1 MEVMPLPV
9 PVDFTE
15 DFLSV
20 SLEDA
25 EEQVARDILADLLA
39 AELRQA
45 RARYRLSNGQRQRAP
60 SEILLP
66 AGILHRI
73 AGDILDASADE
84 PCGIKGC
91 VVYIDF
97 EESKQRNGDAKRRI
111 GAVKPSPYTVNTF
124 ELYLTLRSHSSW
136 TSKLPLF
143 LQNWAYRSTMF
154 ISQDYTLMKR
164 KLFRSSSH

>member
-1 MEVMPLPV
+1 MPLPV
-9 PVDFTE
+9 AVDFTE
-15 DFLSV
+15 DVFSV
-20 SLEDA
+20 SIEDA
-25 EEQVARDILADLLA
+25 EDQAARDILADYLA

-45 RARYRLSNGQRQRAP
+45 RARYRLSNGQQQRAP

-66 AGILHRI
+66 AGILDRI

-84 PCGIKGC
+84 PCGIRGC
-91 VVYIDF
+91 IIYIDF
-97 EESKQRNGDAKRRI
+97 EESKQRNGDNKRRI

-124 ELYLTLRSHSSW
+124 EMYLTLRPTSSW

-154 ISQDYTLMKR
+154 ISQDYTLLKR

>member
-1 MEVMPLPV
+1 MPLPV

-25 EEQVARDILADLLA
+25 EDQVLVDILSDLLA
-39 AELRQA
+39 AELREA
-45 RARYRLSNGQRQRAP
+45 RARYRLSNGQQQRAV

-66 AGILHRI
+66 AGILQRI
-73 AGDILDASADE
+73 AIDILQHAENE
-84 PCGIKGC
+84 PCGLRGC

-124 ELYLTLRSHSSW
+124 ELYLTLRPHTSSW
-136 TSKLPLF
+136 TSKLPTF